1 MEKLFENIPLFA
13 AAIAFACAQL
23 LKPIINAML
32 GNGWKWRFLITTGG
46 MPSSHSAAAAAL
58 TVSVG
63 MSEGI
68 NSTAFAICVFIAL
81 VIMIAVSPFV
91 YHIWVGDKVSVPFLM
106 TVAVGLYMMIHS
118 WDSLQVNMINGIGT
132 VQLQT
137 YIVILGSIIHIPL
150 SLFLGKY
157 IGALGV
163 VCSMIVVNA
172 IYSTCFTM
180 QIHKILNRSASG
192 IWLK

>member
-81 VIMIAVSPFV
+81 VIMNDAMNVR
-91 YHIWVGDKVSVPFLM
+91 YE
-106 TVAVGLYMMIHS
+106 T
-118 WDSLQVNMINGIGT
+118 
-132 VQLQT
+132 
-137 YIVILGSIIHIPL
+137 
-150 SLFLGKY
+150 GKQ
-157 IGALGV
+157 AEL
-163 VCSMIVVNA
+163 
-172 IYSTCFTM
+172 
-180 QIHKILNRSASG
+180 LNRWSEILTQLHQDGTFSPTALKTMIGHSAIQVIAG
-192 IWLK
+192 AVLGLAAGAAFTYLRLFNG